1 MISCF
6 CVENDVWISF
16 DIPYEMIFSLTCT
29 KHVLNFVLIHLMSV
43 VLFSSHLEENKN
55 NKKKGKCNEP
65 IGNSEKWYYKIPPF
79 IYICFW
85 RLSFWFYFLIMML
98 QIVYTTSLDIRITL
112 LPIIMSIVTSIVLD
126 ITQKKR
132 QQKYI
137 NKINDN
143 TTKRLNKGKWTEVK
157 WKDLQPGDII
167 QLTDRDFAPAD
178 CVVLKTSNGHPIS
191 VETNIIDGSTQL
203 GPRNPPDLPD
213 IYFEN
218 AIEHTPFTI
227 RDIQRERF
235 TDPTQAKSQLT
246 SKYNFT
252 AKLDFGSKSCELS
265 NKNFVERYSA
275 VYHNGAIVC
284 GIIFTG
290 KDCWSVKNAPTR
302 IKFTHLERKLNLLN
316 IFLIALIVIASL
328 ICALISLA
336 FYSRREMF
344 PIYSEISANIPYMSK
359 SSYFLSVWRNYI
371 VLLIP
376 VSPLELYAFMD
387 LVFLANSL
395 LIMRSFKK
403 SSIPNTRI
411 IDEMSNVDA
420 VITSK
425 SMLLAHKPTLKRVFL
440 NGVSYGQDITTKK
453 LSQNIENDL
462 LQNRTIMRS
471 FYDPSLK
478 ASDDNRMFFLHSTLC
493 HSATLVG
500 NSEKFNY
507 VSRFPDDEHL
517 LKLAASCGF
526 MLTGR
531 TETESYVLVGDQTYH
546 FKTKR
551 IIHSSLRHPRIS
563 IIVEDSE
570 GQLILLTRGVYK
582 VMINLVDD
590 LERDYQSQYDLY
602 HQEGLHVEC
611 SSYKYLTQKQYMQ
624 FEEKLAEFGEENI
637 DFEFSVVEELEKH
650 SIFLAMLGFED
661 QPRDGTLLFLAR
673 AKGGLNHI
681 VLSSQ
686 SKGTSLVIT
695 AIALG
700 IIHDDPLVGTI
711 KGNIVEDVEI
721 SISYV
726 LEAEKYD
733 ALIITGSSIE
743 FLLQSEYAHE
753 VADLIH
759 NTKLIILQRCDQ
771 LQASQFIEYLQKV
784 NKETVLAV
792 GHTIYDSVYM
802 QKADVSVAITEEN
815 IHPCTVSSD
824 IVINSFDNLCDLI
837 FVQGTWVRE
846 RVRSFINYIMPRNMF
861 VAFIQM
867 WYGIFCCFSG
877 TPLIEESNLLALL
890 YFFTIAPYLSR
901 SLFNEKVHQFKLL
914 SSATFFKEDNVNN
927 LNKNRF
933 IISLGGTLVSSLIL
947 LLISYIVLFNTRTE
961 FTDTISL
968 PHFSHQICTS
978 ILFAC
983 LGFVLPLMDTWCFIQ
998 HFIVWGSQ
1006 ILFFTLYR
1014 IITEFDISG
1023 QMEGTTNEVFTKWPS
1038 ICILALSLFVS
1049 LFASSSYIMF
1059 KKIRQQRGNL
1069 KKHEIVTESQ
1079 TQERFTDS

>member
-1 MISCF
+1 M
-6 CVENDVWISF
+6 N
-16 DIPYEMIFSLTCT
+16 
-29 KHVLNFVLIHLMSV
+29 V
-43 VLFSSHLEENKN
+43 VLFSSHLEGNKN
-55 NKKKGKCNEP
+55 NKRKKANCNEP
-65 IGNSEKWYYKIPPF
+65 IGKSEKWYYKIPPF
-79 IYICFW
+79 IYICFS
-85 RLSFWFYFLIMML
+85 RLSFWFYFLIMVL
-98 QIVYTTSLDIRITL
+98 QIVYQTSLDIRITL
-112 LPIIMSIVTSIVLD
+112 LPIILSVITSILLD
-126 ITQKKR
+126 IVQKKR
-132 QQKYI
+132 QFKYI
-137 NKINDN
+137 NKINEN
-143 TTKRLNKGKWTEVK
+143 TTKRLNKGVWNEVK
-157 WKDLQPGDII
+157 WNEIQPGDII
-167 QLTDRDFAPAD
+167 QLTDRDYAPAD
-178 CVVLKTSNGHPIS
+178 LVVLKTSNGHPIS

-235 TDPTQAKSQLT
+235 MDPTQAKSQLT

-265 NKNFVERYSA
+265 NKNFVERYSC
-275 VYHNGAIVC
+275 VYHNGSIVC
-284 GIIFTG
+284 GVIFTG

-302 IKFTHLERKLNLLN
+302 IKFTHLERKINFYN
-316 IFLIALIVIASL
+316 IFLILFLVIASL
-328 ICALISLA
+328 ICALVSLA
-336 FYSRREMF
+336 YYSRREMF
-344 PIYSEISANIPYMSK
+344 PIYSGITETIDYMSK
-359 SSYFLSVWRNYI
+359 KDYFLSNWRNYI
-371 VLLIP
+371 VLLLPIS
-376 VSPLELYAFMD
+376 VLELYPFLD
-387 LVFLANSL
+387 LIFLANSL

-403 SSIPNTRI
+403 SSIPNSRI
-411 IDEMSNVDA
+411 IDEMSHVNA

-462 LQNRTIMRS
+462 LQNRTIMRT

-478 ASDDNRMFFLHSTLC
+478 ASDETRMFFLHSTLC

-531 TETESYVLVGDQTYH
+531 TETDSYVLVGDETYH

-582 VMINLVDD
+582 VMINLVDN

-637 DFEFSVVEELEKH
+637 DFEFSVVEELEKN

-661 QPRDGTLLFLAR
+661 LPRDGTLLFLAR
-673 AKGGLNHI
+673 AKSGFNHI

-700 IIHDDPLVGTI
+700 IIHDDPIVGTI

-743 FLLQSEYAHE
+743 FLTQSEYAHE
-753 VADLIH
+753 VADLIR

-771 LQASQFIEYLQKV
+771 LQASQFIEYLQNI

-802 QKADVSVAITEEN
+802 QKADVSVAITEES

-846 RVRSFINYIMPRNMF
+846 RIRSFINYIIPRNMF
-861 VAFIQM
+861 IAFIQM
-867 WYGIFCCFSG
+867 WYGLFCCFSG
-877 TPLIEESNLLALL
+877 TPLIDESNLLALL
-890 YFFTIAPYLSR
+890 YFFTIVPYLSR
-901 SLFNEKVHQFKLL
+901 SIFNEKVHEYKLL
-914 SSATFFKEDNVNN
+914 SSPTFFKEDNVDN
-927 LNKNRF
+927 LTKYRL
-933 IISLGGTLVSSLIL
+933 IYSICGTLVSSL
-947 LLISYIVLFNTRTE
+947 LLIMLSYKILFSTRTE

-968 PHFSHQICTS
+968 PHFSHAISTAF
-978 ILFAC
+978 LFGC
-983 LGFVLPLMDTWCFIQ
+983 LGFVLPLFDTWCFIQ

-1014 IITEFDISG
+1014 LITEFEISG
-1023 QMEGTTNEVFTKWPS
+1023 RMQGTTNQVFTKWPS
-1038 ICILALSLFVS
+1038 ICIIVLSLFIS
-1049 LFASSSYIMF
+1049 LFASSSFIIF
-1059 KKIRQQRGNL
+1059 KKIRLQKGIANS
-1069 KKHEIVTESQ
+1069 HELQTE
-1079 TQERFTDS
+1079 TQNHERFTDSS